1 MKSKKR
7 RILFILII
15 IAIIVLIVLWFAKK
29 ENHKEEE
36 TNTVTE
42 NFIQL
47 KEDGTVENIS
57 SKLKEEKELDGLR
70 FKNIRLIEK
79 SGQLTLFADVMN
91 TTNQDIEAFLVN
103 IILYDKEG
111 KELGTILSLISPIK
125 AGETVELKTGITE
138 KKYINAYDFKIVK
151 K

>member
-1 MKSKKR
+1 MKSKKK

-70 FKNIRLIEK
+70 FKNITLIEK

-91 TTNQDIEAFLVN
+91 TTNQDIEAYFVN

-138 KKYINAYDFKIVK
+138 KKYVNAYDFKIVK

>member
-1 MKSKKR
+1 MKSKKK

-138 KKYINAYDFKIVK
+138 KKYVNAYDFKIVK

>member
-1 MKSKKR
+1 MKSKKK

-91 TTNQDIEAFLVN
+91 TTNQDIEAYFVN

-138 KKYINAYDFKIVK
+138 KKYVNAYDFKIVK

>member
-1 MKSKKR
+1 MKSKKK

-57 SKLKEEKELDGLR
+57 SNLKEEKELDGLR

-138 KKYINAYDFKIVK
+138 KKYVNAYDFKIVK

>member
-1 MKSKKR
+1 MKSKKK

-79 SGQLTLFADVMN
+79 SGQLTLFADVMS
-91 TTNQDIEAFLVN
+91 TTNQDIEAFFVN

-138 KKYINAYDFKIVK
+138 KNM
-151 K
+151 

>member
-1 MKSKKR
+1 MKSKKK

-91 TTNQDIEAFLVN
+91 TTNQDIEAFFVN

-138 KKYINAYDFKIVK
+138 KKYVNAYDFKIVK